1 LENTINQMNFSSD
14 PINTTENLIAKNKT
28 KSISIYLVAV
38 LAVAS
43 FISLLPFIEV
53 DISSQSR
60 GIIRSKTDN
69 VPLSSIVTGKIVTIN
84 LKNNNQ
90 VTKGDTLIIISKDG
104 LETEKKTTDTLTY
117 TISEYLIDVSNIL
130 KGNTSNLKT
139 STAREDFY
147 KFQSRKIE
155 LQSKVSQ
162 AQINY
167 NRNKILFDK
176 DVIAKMEF
184 EKYQF
189 ELRFA
194 NQSLTSFI
202 NQQKAAWETQK
213 RDLEERVKNL
223 KGTVAKIKVE
233 ENNYFIVA
241 PVTGTIES
249 FNGLQVGSFIN
260 ASQPIAAI
268 SPEDNLIIESSV
280 SPDDIGLIK
289 KNQKVKFQ
297 LDAFNYNQWGL
308 LDGKVIDIDKNI
320 TIQENQA
327 FFKVRCSLNSKTLQ
341 LKSGYKTQVSKGMT
355 LTTRYIITRRSLF
368 DLLFDKVDDWLNP
381 KQVI

>member
-1 LENTINQMNFSSD
+1 MNFSSD
-14 PINTTENLIAKNKT
+14 PIHTTENLISKNKT
-28 KSISIYLVAV
+28 KSISIYLVVV
-38 LAVAS
+38 LALLIFLA
-43 FISLLPFIEV
+43 LLPIITI
-53 DISSQSR
+53 DISGQSR

-69 VPLSSIVTGKIVTIN
+69 VPLTIIVSGKIVSIK
-84 LKNNNQ
+84 LKNNSP
-90 VTKGDTLIIISKDG
+90 VIKGDTLIIIAKDG
-104 LETEKKTTDTLTY
+104 LETEKKTTDTLSN
-117 TISEYLIDVSNIL
+117 TIAEYLNDVTNIL
-130 KGNTSNLKT
+130 KETTSNLKT

-147 KFQSRKIE
+147 KFQARKVE

-176 DVIAKMEF
+176 GVIAKAEF
-184 EKYQF
+184 EKQQY

-194 NQSLTSFI
+194 SQALNSFI

-223 KGTVAKIKVE
+223 KGTISKIKVE
-233 ENNYFIVA
+233 ENNYFILA

-249 FNGLQVGSFIN
+249 FNGLQPGSFIN
-260 ASQPIAAI
+260 ASQPIATI
-268 SPEDNLIIESSV
+268 SPEDNLIVESSV
-280 SPDDIGLIK
+280 SPYDIGLIK

-297 LDAFNYNQWGL
+297 IDAFNYNQWGL
-308 LDGKVIDIDKNI
+308 LDGKVIDIDKNV

-327 FFKVRCSLNSKTLQ
+327 FFKVRCSLNSKIMK

-381 KQVI
+381 KQIM